1 MAGSAKPIAEAVRSD
16 DEILPLP
23 NLIEIQL
30 ESYEWFLTDGL
41 RELFDSFSPV
51 EDYTGNIALE
61 FMDYAIA
68 EPKLSLEECRERDAT
83 YEAPL
88 YVKVRLVNK
97 EVGEIK
103 ESEVYMGELPKMTER
118 GTFLINGAERVV
130 ISQLARSFG
139 VYFRDSIDFSGR
151 MLYSAQVIP
160 NEGAWVE
167 IDTDGVGV
175 ISIKVG
181 QTRKFPVT
189 TLLRALDWFEHG
201 QQEQQAPPTGTDE
214 EILTLFG
221 TKERVDV
228 TELPAIIA
236 EQHAHQAPGVEVRDE
251 FFSTGPVVDAN
262 GDAIVEPWSLISVA
276 DAKHIAGLGRKKL
289 EVIRVPHQIAA
300 TLRVDNS
307 HTAEEGL
314 LDTYRKIRPGDPPT
328 VESAES
334 LIGSYFFD
342 VKRYDLAPVGRYK
355 MNKKLGID
363 VPLDARVLTRA
374 DILAIVHYLLG
385 LPRGQGTTD
394 DIDHLQNK
402 RVRAVGELMQ
412 AQLRLGF
419 LRMERVA
426 KERMTSLEP
435 DKMVAQSIISI
446 KPIGAQVK
454 SFFGSGS
461 LSQFMDQ
468 INPLAEL
475 AHKRRLS
482 ALGPGGLSKQSAKLE
497 VRDVHHSHYGRICPI
512 ETPEGPNIGLIG
524 YLALHALLDP
534 YGFIQTP
541 YQVVKDGRVTEEV
554 HYLTADEEEEKHIAP
569 ASAPIDEKG
578 RFVDKRVQVR
588 CSGKF
593 PIVRPEEV
601 HYRDVTAKQVFS
613 VATALIPFLEND
625 EPVRGLAGSNMQ
637 RQAVPLIVSERPLIT
652 TGMERRAA
660 EDAGAVLL
668 AEKAGRVLQSSADVI
683 VVQYDGEAEPTTYR
697 LQNFVRTNMGT
708 CISQKRRVVKGQTV
722 RKSQPLADGPC
733 TRGGELALGKNL
745 LVAFLPF
752 EGNNYED
759 AVLISER
766 LVKDDTFTS
775 IHIEKFET
783 EARDTKLGPEEITR
797 DIPNVGEDALR
808 DLDDTGIVRVGAEV
822 RPEDILVG
830 KVAPKGQS
838 ELTAE
843 EKLVIAIFGK
853 KAEEMRDVSLPVPHG
868 EKGIV
873 IATKVF
879 SRYKYEC
886 DTCHVEFNFG
896 KPPEVLECKRCA
908 GNLKRRPG
916 DELLPG
922 VNQLVRIYV
931 AQQRKVMVGDKLTG
945 RHGNKGV
952 IAKIMP
958 EEDMPFLPDGT
969 PIDICLNPLS
979 VPSRMNMGQ
988 IIETHLGL
996 IARQL
1001 GETYSCPIFEGI
1013 GQDVL
1018 WEGLQNVR
1026 DSMAMRAVRSYATDE
1041 LNRFGDWV
1049 RLNGEA
1055 TLADIEAAVVSQL
1068 AERTPEELEELGE
1081 WLGVEPEKVADGQ
1094 RRTRAKAIYDRAVRN
1109 ALVEAQLDPATG
1121 QMILYDGRTGE
1132 PFNKAVTVGYM
1143 YILKLLHLVEDKIHA
1158 RSTGPYSLVTQQ
1170 PLGGKAQF
1178 GGQRFGEMEVWALE
1192 AYGAAHTL
1200 QEILTIKSDDVM
1212 GRVKTYESIVKGENI
1227 QEPGVPES
1235 FKILIKE
1242 LQSLGLQVTTE
1253 TGEGRVVEMVESDEE
1268 FD

>member
-1 MAGSAKPIAEAVRSD
+1 MAGSAKPIADAVTAD
-16 DEILPLP
+16 DRILPLP

-30 ESYEWFLTDGL
+30 ESYEWFLKQGL
-41 RELFDSFSPV
+41 RELFDSFSPI

-61 FMDYAIA
+61 FMDYTIA
-68 EPKLSLEECRERDAT
+68 EPKLSLDECRERDAT

-103 ESEVYMGELPKMTER
+103 ESEVYMGEIPTMTER

-167 IDTDGVGV
+167 VDTDGVGV

-181 QTRKFPVT
+181 QTRKFAVT
-189 TLLRALDWFEHG
+189 SLLRALDWFEQGHA
-201 QQEQQAPPTGTDE
+201 QRQAPPTGTAE
-214 EILTLFG
+214 EILMLFG
-221 TKERVDV
+221 KKERVEIA
-228 TELPAIIA
+228 ELPKMIA

-251 FFSTGPVVDAN
+251 FFSAEEIHDESGEVLLEPFRLITVVDAKRI
-262 GDAIVEPWSLISVA
+262 GAA
-276 DAKHIAGLGRKKL
+276 TRKTL
-289 EVIRVPHQIAA
+289 YVIRVPHQVAA
-300 TLRVDNS
+300 TLRQDPS

-328 VESAES
+328 VDSAES

-355 MNKKLGID
+355 LNKKLGIE
-363 VPLDARVLTRA
+363 VPADLRVLTRA
-374 DILAIVHYLLG
+374 DIIAIVRYLIG

-435 DKMVAQSIISI
+435 EKMVAQSIISI
-446 KPIGAQVK
+446 KPISAQIK

-524 YLALHALLDP
+524 YLALHARLDP

-541 YQVVKDGRVTEEV
+541 YRVVKGGRVLKDIE
-554 HYLTADEEEEKHIAP
+554 YLTADEEEGRYIAP
-569 ASAPIDEKG
+569 ASAPLDDSG
-578 RFVDKRVQVR
+578 YFVDKRVQVR
-588 CSGKF
+588 HSGQF
-593 PIVRPEEV
+593 PIVDRDEV

-613 VATALIPFLEND
+613 VATSLIPFLEND

-637 RQAVPLIVSERPLIT
+637 RQAVPLIVSERPLVK
-652 TGMERRAA
+652 TGMERRTA

-668 AEKAGRVLQSSADVI
+668 AEKDGVVTHASADYIEVLYEG
-683 VVQYDGEAEPTTYR
+683 QAEPRGYS
-697 LQNFVRTNMGT
+697 LQGFVRTNMGT
-708 CISQKRRVVKGQTV
+708 CISQKRRVHKGQRV
-722 RKSQPLADGPC
+722 KAGQPLADGPC
-733 TRGGELALGKNL
+733 TRDGELALGRNL
-745 LVAFLPF
+745 LVAFLPW
-752 EGNNYED
+752 EGYNYED

-766 LVKDDTFTS
+766 LVKDDVFTS

-808 DLDDTGIVRVGAEV
+808 DLDETGIVRVGAEV

-886 DTCHVEFNFG
+886 DTCHAEFNYG
-896 KPPEVLECKRCA
+896 KPPDTMECKRCA
-908 GNLKRRPG
+908 GILKRKPG

-969 PIDICLNPLS
+969 PLDMCLNPLS

-996 IARQL
+996 VARYLNQPFV
-1001 GETYSCPIFEGI
+1001 SPIFG
-1013 GQDVL
+1013 GLNHTVL
-1018 WEGLQNVR
+1018 WEGLTEVK
-1026 DSMAMRAVRSYATDE
+1026 DDMVLRAVRAYAEGE
-1041 LNRFGDWV
+1041 LNRFGAWV

-1055 TLADIEAAVVSQL
+1055 DLAAVEAAVVAQL
-1068 AERTPEELEELGE
+1068 AERAPDELQTLGE
-1081 WLGVEPEKVADGQ
+1081 WLGVPDAKLAEGQ
-1094 RRTRAKAIYDRAVRN
+1094 RRSKAKAIYEQALANAVQ
-1109 ALVEAQLDPATG
+1109 AAQLDPNTG
-1121 QMILYDGRTGE
+1121 QTVLYDGRTGQ
-1132 PFNKAVTVGYM
+1132 PFNKPVTVGYM

-1253 TGEGRVVEMVESDEE
+1253 STEGRVVEMVESDEE

>member
-1 MAGSAKPIAEAVRSD
+1 MAGSATKSVVGVVPHD
-16 DEILPLP
+16 DSIIPLP
-23 NLIEIQL
+23 NLIEVQL
-30 ESYEWFLTDGL
+30 ESYEWFLQVGL

-61 FMDYAIA
+61 FMDYSIG
-68 EPKLSLEECRERDAT
+68 EPKLSLDECRERDAT

-88 YVKVRLVNK
+88 HVKVRLVNK
-97 EVGEIK
+97 EIGEIK

-139 VYFRDSIDFSGR
+139 GYFRDSIDFSGR
-151 MLYSAQVIP
+151 MLYAAQVIP

-167 IDTDGVGV
+167 IDSDGAGV
-175 ISIKVG
+175 LSIKVG

-189 TLLRALDWFEHG
+189 TLLRSLDWFEHG
-201 QQEQQAPPTGTDE
+201 SGERTAEPTGTDE
-214 EILTLFG
+214 EILLYFG
-221 TKERVDV
+221 NKERLDV
-228 TELPAIIA
+228 NKLPEIIA
-236 EQHAHQAPGVEVRDE
+236 EQHAQQAPGVDTHEE
-251 FFSTGPVVDAN
+251 YYT
-262 GDAIVEPWSLISVA
+262 AIPIA
-276 DAKHIAGLGRKKL
+276 DATGELILDAFQWIDEGAAAQIAQLPRKKL
-289 EVIRVPHQIAA
+289 DVIGVPHQIAA
-300 TLRVDNS
+300 TLKGDPA
-307 HTAEEGL
+307 HTPEEGL

-328 VESAES
+328 IESAES

-355 MNKKLGID
+355 LNKKLGID
-363 VPLDARVLTRA
+363 TDLSIRTLTRR
-374 DILAIVHYLLG
+374 DILAMVDYLIG
-385 LPRGQGTTD
+385 LPRGEGTTD

-435 DKMVAQSIISI
+435 EKMVAQSIISI

-524 YLALHALLDP
+524 YLALHAKLDP

-541 YQVVKDGRVTEEV
+541 YRVVENGIVTDNIE
-554 HYLTADEEEEKHIAP
+554 YLTADQEEDKRFAP
-569 ASAPIDEKG
+569 ASARITPDGHFVEKL
-578 RFVDKRVQVR
+578 VQVR
-588 CSGKF
+588 HAGRYPYLDAK
-593 PIVRPEEV
+593 EV
-601 HYRDVTAKQVFS
+601 DYRDVSAKQVFS
-613 VATALIPFLEND
+613 VATSLIPFLEND

-637 RQAVPLIVSERPLIT
+637 RQAVPLLTAESPLVK

-660 EDAGAVLL
+660 EDANAVLL
-668 AEKAGRVLQSSADVI
+668 AEKKGAVTRSTADVI
-683 VVQYDGEAEPTTYR
+683 EVLYDGDDKPTVHA
-697 LQNFVRTNMGT
+697 LQSYVRTNMGT
-708 CISQKRRVVKGQTV
+708 CVTQKRRVMKGEKV
-722 RKSQPLADGPC
+722 EPGQPLADGLC
-733 TRGGELALGKNL
+733 TDDGELALGKNV
-745 LVAFLPF
+745 LVAFVPW
-752 EGNNYED
+752 EGYNFED

-766 LVKDDTFTS
+766 LVKEDVFTS

-808 DLDDTGIVRVGAEV
+808 DLDDNGIIRVGAEV
-822 RPEDILVG
+822 RPEDVLVG
-830 KVAPKGQS
+830 KVAPKGAS

-873 IATKVF
+873 ISTKVF

-886 DTCHVEFNFG
+886 DTCQAEFNYG
-896 KPPEVLECKRCA
+896 KPPEVLECSRCA
-908 GNLKRRPG
+908 GKLKRRPG

-931 AQQRKVMVGDKLTG
+931 AQQRKIMVGDKLTG

-952 IAKIMP
+952 ISKILP
-958 EEDMPFLPDGT
+958 EEDMPYLPDGT
-969 PIDICLNPLS
+969 PIDICLNPLG

-988 IIETHLGL
+988 ILETHLGL
-996 IARQL
+996 VASHL
-1001 GETYSCPIFEGI
+1001 STEFVSPIFEGLDQQVI
-1013 GQDVL
+1013 WD
-1018 WEGLQNVR
+1018 GLKEVR
-1026 DSMAMRAVRSYATDE
+1026 DKLRTESLRGYSRTE

-1049 RLNGEA
+1049 ELNGE
-1055 TLADIEAAVVSQL
+1055 TDIEATVVGQL
-1068 AERTPEELEELGE
+1068 AEREADELAQLAE
-1081 WLGVEPEKVADGQ
+1081 WLGVGPEVVEGSN
-1094 RRTRAKAIYDRAVRN
+1094 RRQVSKAIFQQATEN
-1109 ALVEAQLDPATG
+1109 AERLAGLDASTG
-1121 QMILYDGRTGE
+1121 QTTIYDGRTGE
-1132 PFNKAVTVGYM
+1132 PFNQPVTVGYM

-1242 LQSLGLQVTTE
+1242 LQSLGLRVTTE
-1253 TGEGRVVEMVESDEE
+1253 ASDGRLVEMAESEEE
-1268 FD
+1268 FE

>member
-1 MAGSAKPIAEAVRSD
+1 MAGSAAKPVVAAAASD
-16 DEILPLP
+16 DEILPIP

-30 ESYEWFLTDGL
+30 DSYRWFLDEGL

-61 FMDYAIA
+61 FMDYTIG

-88 YVKVRLVNK
+88 YCKVRVVNK

-103 ESEVYMGELPKMTER
+103 ESEVYMGEIPTMTER

-160 NEGAWVE
+160 CEGAWVE
-167 IDTDGVGV
+167 VDVDGAGV
-175 ISIKVG
+175 TSIKLG

-189 TLLRALDWFEHG
+189 TLLRALEWFEAG
-201 QQEQQAPPTGTDE
+201 QTHDAPPTGTDE
-214 EILTLFG
+214 EILRYFG
-221 TKERVDV
+221 DAERVQIAD
-228 TELPAIIA
+228 LPGMIA
-236 EQHAHQAPGVEVRDE
+236 EEHSHQAPGVEVRDE
-251 FFSTGPVVDAN
+251 FFSTARVVD
-262 GDAIVEPWSLISVA
+262 DEDDVIVEAWELIDEEA
-276 DAKHIAGLGRKKL
+276 AERIAELDRKVID
-289 EVIRVPHQIAA
+289 VIRAPHQIAA
-300 TLRVDNS
+300 TLRADAS

-328 VESAES
+328 IESAES

-355 MNKKLGID
+355 LNKKLGID
-363 VPLDARVLTRA
+363 VDPNQRVLSRR
-374 DILAIVHYLLG
+374 DVVAIMDYLIG
-385 LPRGQGTTD
+385 LPRGRGSTD

-402 RVRAVGELMQ
+402 RVRAVGELLQ

-435 DKMVAQSIISI
+435 EKMVAQSIISI
-446 KPIGAQVK
+446 KPVSAQIK

-524 YLALHALLDP
+524 YLALHAKLDE

-541 YQVVKDGRVTEEV
+541 YRVVSDGRVTDEI
-554 HYLTADEEEEKHIAP
+554 HYLTADEEEGKQIAP
-569 ASAPIDEKG
+569 ASEPIDRNG
-578 RFVDKRVQVR
+578 RFANRRVQVR
-588 CSGKF
+588 RSGEF
-593 PIVRPEEV
+593 PTVDPKEV
-601 HYRDVTAKQVFS
+601 DYRDITAKQVFS
-613 VATALIPFLEND
+613 VATSLIPFLEND

-637 RQAVPLIVSERPLIT
+637 RQAVPLLSSEGPLVK

-660 EDAGAVLL
+660 QDAGAVLL
-668 AEKAGRVLQSSADVI
+668 AEKSGTVTYAAADKI
-683 VVQYDGEAEPTTYR
+683 VVQYDGDEKPTTYA

-708 CISQKRRVVKGQTV
+708 CVSQKRRVGKGDKVKPGET
-722 RKSQPLADGPC
+722 LADGPC
-733 TRGGELALGKNL
+733 TRDGELALGKNL
-745 LVAFLPF
+745 LIALLPW
-752 EGNNYED
+752 EGYNYED
-759 AVLISER
+759 AALISER
-766 LVKDDTFTS
+766 LVKEDVFTS

-797 DIPNVGEDALR
+797 DIPNVGEEALR
-808 DLDDTGIVRVGAEV
+808 DLDEQGIVRVGAEV
-822 RPEDILVG
+822 RPEDMLVG

-886 DTCHVEFNFG
+886 DTCHREFNFG
-896 KPPEVLECKRCA
+896 KPPDVLECSRCV
-908 GNLKRRPG
+908 GKLKRKPG

-931 AQQRKVMVGDKLTG
+931 AQQRKIMVGDKLTG

-952 IAKIMP
+952 IAKILP
-958 EEDMPFLPDGT
+958 AEDMPYLPDGT
-969 PIDICLNPLS
+969 PVDICLNPLS

-988 IIETHLGL
+988 ILETHLGM
-996 IARQL
+996 IAREL
-1001 GETYSCPIFEGI
+1001 GIEYESPIFGGLEQSVI
-1013 GQDVL
+1013 
-1018 WEGLQNVR
+1018 WEGLRQVQ
-1026 DSMAMRAVRSYATDE
+1026 DKLTSQALRSYVNTE

-1049 RLNGEA
+1049 KLDGETNGDVE
-1055 TLADIEAAVVSQL
+1055 AVVLDQL
-1068 AERTPEELEELGE
+1068 AERSPEELGQLAE
-1081 WLGVEPEKVADGQ
+1081 WLGLDTEKISGLN
-1094 RRTRAKAIYDRAVRN
+1094 RRQRAKAIYEQAQENSSR
-1109 ALVEAQLDPATG
+1109 LAQLDPGTG
-1121 QMILYDGRTGE
+1121 QTVLYDGRTGE
-1132 PFNKAVTVGYM
+1132 PFNKPVTVGYM

-1212 GRVKTYESIVKGENI
+1212 GRVKTYEAIVKGENI
-1227 QEPGVPES
+1227 QEPGIPES

-1242 LQSLGLQVTTE
+1242 LQSLGLKVTTE
-1253 TGEGRVVEMVESDEE
+1253 TGDGRVVEMRESDEE

>member
-1 MAGSAKPIAEAVRSD
+1 MAGSAKPIADAIRSD
-16 DEILPLP
+16 DDILPLP

-30 ESYEWFLTDGL
+30 ESYQWFLTEGL

-61 FMDYAIA
+61 FMDYTIG
-68 EPKLSLEECRERDAT
+68 EPKLSLDECRERDAT

-88 YVKVRLVNK
+88 YCKVRLVNK

-103 ESEVYMGELPKMTER
+103 ESEVYMGEVPKMTER

-167 IDTDGVGV
+167 IDTDGAGV

-189 TLLRALDWFEHG
+189 TLLRALEWFEQG
-201 QQEQQAPPTGTDE
+201 QQDRLAPATGTDE

-221 TKERVDV
+221 AKERVDV
-228 TELPAIIA
+228 DKLPQMIA

-251 FFSTGPVVDAN
+251 FFSTGPIVDAE
-262 GDAIVEPWSLISVA
+262 GEVLLEPWALITLV
-276 DAKHIAGLGRKKL
+276 DAKRIAALERRKL
-289 EVIRVPHQIAA
+289 DVIRVPHQIAA
-300 TLRVDNS
+300 TLRVDNA

-374 DILAIVHYLLG
+374 DILAIVRYLLG

-435 DKMVAQSIISI
+435 EKMVAQSIISI
-446 KPIGAQVK
+446 KPISAQVK

-524 YLALHALLDP
+524 YLALHARLDP

-541 YQVVKDGRVTEEV
+541 YRVVRDGQVTEEIR
-554 HYLTADEEEEKHIAP
+554 YLTADEEEGAYIAP
-569 ASAPIDEKG
+569 ASAPIDERG
-578 RFVDKRVQVR
+578 RFIDKRVQVR
-588 CSGKF
+588 CSGQF
-593 PIVRPEEV
+593 PVVKPEEV
-601 HYRDVTAKQVFS
+601 QYRDVSAKQVFS
-613 VATALIPFLEND
+613 VATSLIPFLEND

-637 RQAVPLIVSERPLIT
+637 RQAVPLIVSERPWVK
-652 TGMERRAA
+652 TGMEQRTA

-668 AEKAGRVLQSSADVI
+668 AEKGGKVLHADADRI
-683 VVQYDGEAEPTTYR
+683 LVQYDGSPEPTTYH
-697 LQNFVRTNMGT
+697 LQSFVRTNMGT
-708 CISQKRRVVKGQTV
+708 CISQKRRVVKGQAV
-722 RKSQPLADGPC
+722 KKGQPLADGPC
-733 TRGGELALGKNL
+733 TDYGELALGRNL
-745 LVAFLPF
+745 LVAFLPW
-752 EGNNYED
+752 EGYNYED

-766 LVKDDTFTS
+766 LVKGDVFTS

-886 DTCHVEFNFG
+886 DTCHAEFNYG
-896 KPPEVLECKRCA
+896 KPPEMLECKRCA
-908 GNLKRRPG
+908 GNLKRKPG

-952 IAKIMP
+952 IAKILP
-958 EEDMPFLPDGT
+958 EEDMPYLPDGT
-969 PIDICLNPLS
+969 PIDMCLNPLS

-996 IARQL
+996 VAKQF
-1001 GETYSCPIFEGI
+1001 GTPFVCPIFEGL
-1013 GQDVL
+1013 DHAEL
-1018 WEGLQNVR
+1018 WEGLHRVR
-1026 DSMAMRAVRSYATDE
+1026 DQMVVSAIRAYATDE

-1055 TLADIEAAVVSQL
+1055 TVAEIETTIVSQL
-1068 AERTPEELEELGE
+1068 AERSPEELEQLGE
-1081 WLGVEPEKVADGQ
+1081 WLGVQEPKLTDGP
-1094 RRTRAKAIYDRAVRN
+1094 RRARAKAIYERALEN
-1109 ALVEAQLDPATG
+1109 AMGEAQLDPETG
-1121 QMILYDGRTGE
+1121 QTSLYDGRTGE
-1132 PFNKAVTVGYM
+1132 PFNKPVTVGYM

-1253 TGEGRVVEMVESDEE
+1253 TADGRVVEMAETDEE